1 MSFQYPLKLN
11 FKVISFG
18 PQIYVRDAN
27 GQDIL
32 FVHQKALKL
41 KEDVAVYS
49 SSAKSQELY
58 RIKADR
64 IIDFSARYHFTD
76 TSNGMSLGS
85 VKREGMRSLFKA
97 SYNIFEGET
106 ITHHMKEDNPW
117 IKFLDA
123 ALGEIPVLGM
133 FTGYFLNPTYTIYQ
147 SGTETPILHL
157 KKLPSFL
164 EGVFEIQKI
173 GEPASDNEEKRLL
186 LSIMMIT
193 LLERSRG

>member
-1 MSFQYPLKLN
+1 MAYQYPLKLN

-18 PQIYVRDAN
+18 PQIYVRDAS
-27 GQDIL
+27 GQDVL
-32 FVHQKALKL
+32 FVHQKAFKL

-49 SSAKSQELY
+49 SSAKTQELF

-64 IIDFSARYHFTD
+64 IIDWSARYSFTE
-76 TSNGMSLGS
+76 SGNGMSMGS

-117 IKFLDA
+117 VKFLDA
-123 ALGEIPVLGM
+123 FLREIPILGM
-133 FTGYFLNPTYTIYQ
+133 FSGYFFNPTYTIFQ
-147 SGTETPILHL
+147 SGTEAPVMHL

-164 EGVFEIQKI
+164 EGVFEISKL
-173 GEPASDNEEKRLL
+173 GNVSDAEEKRLL